1 MVSLTPYQIMAMS
14 NNLKADPLVKQ
25 LLFIFNKISTAKL
38 IKQLLFIFKK
48 ITTAKLITKK
58 NLTIVCPKFRL

>member
-14 NNLKADPLVKQ
+14 NNLKADLLV
-25 LLFIFNKISTAKL
+25 
-38 IKQLLFIFKK
+38 KQLLFIFKK